1 MNTLDADDQLQRPDR
16 PLGVTILSI
25 WDGVSVGVIPALRMG
40 IMIASNPNLEEIS
53 ILTLCVSI
61 GLPITIVTAALGT
74 YRGSDP
80 ARLSLLILLT
90 IYFGLNAFQ
99 NVILLVSGGLTPED
113 QVRNSAGII
122 GAILTVGINLWYF
135 LRPNTISFFR
145 RPVESRD

>member
-1 MNTLDADDQLQRPDR
+1 MNTLEAGDQLQRPDR

-40 IMIASNPNLEEIS
+40 VMIASNPNLEEIS

-74 YRGSDP
+74 YRGSAP

>member
-1 MNTLDADDQLQRPDR
+1 MNTFDADDQPQRPDR

-99 NVILLVSGGLTPED
+99 NAILLVSGGLTPED
-113 QVRNSAGII
+113 QMQNSAGII

-145 RPVESRD
+145 RPIESRD

>member
-1 MNTLDADDQLQRPDR
+1 
-16 PLGVTILSI
+16 
-25 WDGVSVGVIPALRMG
+25 
-40 IMIASNPNLEEIS
+40 
-53 ILTLCVSI
+53 VSI

-145 RPVESRD
+145 RPVKSRD

>member
-1 MNTLDADDQLQRPDR
+1 MNTLDSEDQTQRPDR
-16 PLGVTILSI
+16 PIGVSILSI

-61 GLPITIVTAALGT
+61 GLPITIVTAAMGT
-74 YRGSDP
+74 YRGSDT

>member
-99 NVILLVSGGLTPED
+99 NVILLVSGGLTLED